1 MKSKNHVIKF
11 LLSIVAI
18 GAPFCPTPAT
28 ATIGGFT
35 RKDSAPRFIKPSKKT
50 CNGIKVKLISDS
62 PQFILTPY
70 SPLHLTPAEALLTFP
85 NGKTIKEM
93 GLFAGWGNASGFES
107 KNIDMWQHTGGYSV
121 YYKEKRICYFDKH
134 EEREKLRK
142 KEKTITPT
150 SKQV

>member
-70 SPLHLTPAEALLTFP
+70 SPLHLTPAEVLLTFP
-85 NGKTIKEM
+85 NGKTIREM

-107 KNIDMWQHTGGYSV
+107 KNIDMWRHTGGYSV
-121 YYKEKRICYFDKH
+121 YYKDKKICYVDKH
-134 EEREKLRK
+134 EEWENSEKKRK
-142 KEKTITPT
+142 
-150 SKQV
+150 Q